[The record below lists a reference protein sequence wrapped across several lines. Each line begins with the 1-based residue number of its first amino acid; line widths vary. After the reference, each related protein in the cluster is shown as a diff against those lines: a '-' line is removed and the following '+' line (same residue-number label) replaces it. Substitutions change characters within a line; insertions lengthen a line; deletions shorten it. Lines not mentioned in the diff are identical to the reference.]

1 MSKKLL
7 FCILVVGC
15 IFMTGCFKKGQKD
28 VVKDFAKKIEKSK
41 GYHLTG
47 NLEIVNN
54 EETYRYT
61 VDVSSG
67 SNEKFRVSLKNK
79 TNNHEQ
85 IILRNDEGVYVLT
98 PSLNKSFKFQS
109 EWPYNN
115 SQSYLLQT
123 LLQDIKN
130 DSNKTF
136 KETKNGYEFTTAVE
150 YSSNKE
156 LVKQIIIM
164 DKDLNVKE
172 VNVQNK
178 DGKTQIKMQF
188 TKIDMKA
195 NFENNYFDLNENM
208 QTAVVEENTE
218 VVSKI
223 EDILYRMYIA
233 ANTRL
238 TIDDTMRTE
247 NGERV
252 ILTFSGEKPFLMVQ
266 EASGKASAMTTV
278 PVYGEP
284 LFVGDTIGAMTDSS
298 ITWISD
304 GIEYYVV
311 SDTMNQ
317 EELLDVVNS
326 VSVMPIGK

>member
-188 TKIDMKA
+188 KKIDMKA

-223 EDILYRMYIA
+223 EDIIYPMYIP
-233 ANTRL
+233 ANTKL
-238 TIDDTMRTE
+238 TSHDTMKTE